1 MDVKTRL
8 ELLKNDS
15 NSKEN
20 IKSCKSKVNFGKRSC
35 PYGPCELRKP
45 TNVYTHFWI
54 HEEDPN
60 ISMTCSHPEYKV

>member
-1 MDVKTRL
+1 MDVKSRL
-8 ELLKNDS
+8 ELLKND
-15 NSKEN
+15 NNNPKEN
-20 IKSCKSKVNFGKRSC
+20 IVSCKKRSC

-60 ISMTCSHPEYKV
+60 IAITCPHPEYKAR